1 MVQPHPTS
9 PLPARSLPLSA
20 LDLDHSPANTFVNKG
35 ASGAEAEAEFRA
47 GLRAATP
54 HLRAFAKSL
63 VGDRDRADD
72 LVQDTLLRA
81 WQYRDRFEPGS
92 NLEAWLF
99 TMLRRLFYSEYR
111 KGRREVEDVDGQYAA
126 KVSTPAEQP
135 GCVALADLRSALM
148 RLPDEQR
155 EAVLLVGAA
164 GYSYEEAAVICGIK
178 IGTIKSRVNRAR
190 RRLAELLGHED
201 DGDGGPDGETWRS
214 DWSASP
220 SVPEAS
226 REPNAPGSPERPRAR
241 GDRASSGQCST
252 WRSSCTTPIRRTAPS
267 SGAVEVYPGV

>member
-1 MVQPHPTS
+1 MPGITRMVQPHLTS
-9 PLPARSLPLSA
+9 TLPAHPLPPSAR
-20 LDLDHSPANTFVNKG
+20 DLDHSPANTFVQET
-35 ASGAEAEAEFRA
+35 SGAEAEAEFCA

-135 GCVALADLRSALM
+135 GCVELADLRSALM

-155 EAVLLVGAA
+155 EAVLLVG
-164 GYSYEEAAVICGIK
+164 
-178 IGTIKSRVNRAR
+178 
-190 RRLAELLGHED
+190 
-201 DGDGGPDGETWRS
+201 
-214 DWSASP
+214 
-220 SVPEAS
+220 
-226 REPNAPGSPERPRAR
+226 
-241 GDRASSGQCST
+241 
-252 WRSSCTTPIRRTAPS
+252 
-267 SGAVEVYPGV
+267 